1 MKLRPLFPKRAIVT
15 AGMPYGN
22 KGLHFG
28 HVGGV
33 FVPADIYARFLRDR
47 IGKDNV
53 FFVSGTD
60 CYGSPIMEGYR
71 KLVEAGEFD
80 GTITDYVQR
89 NHDRQ
94 KATLDAFDIS
104 LDIYEGSALGLAGE
118 KHRDVTSWFF
128 KTLYENGWLEKRST
142 PQFYD
147 TEAKTFLNG
156 RQVIGRCPVQGCK
169 SEKAYADECDLGHQF
184 MPEDLIAPKSSL
196 TGQTPELHPV
206 TNWYFKLP
214 EMRELVAE
222 HVENVAK
229 EDNARDVTVNTERE
243 FLVPPIIYIKNDL
256 EEAYRAIASE
266 LPEHEFLPAE
276 KGKQSFGLQ
285 FADFNER
292 EKALPVLAQA
302 GIRYRSGKALVP
314 FRLTGN
320 ISWGVPAPDM
330 EDITG
335 LTTWCW
341 PESLW
346 APISFTQAALE
357 ECGRDAGE
365 WKDFWCSDDATV
377 YQFIGQDNIYFYGV
391 AQPALWAGMQGT
403 EPKPEGE
410 GAQLRQ
416 TTLVPNH
423 HILFLGKKAS
433 SSGAVKPPLADEL
446 LDHYTV
452 EQLRAHWAALGLGLK
467 SVSFSPK
474 PFDPKAQ
481 EKAPDPALKEGTL
494 LTNIYNRLARSCFY
508 TAQKYFDGKAPLGE
522 VSPEAKAACE
532 KVIEEYE
539 MAMYKFEI
547 HAVMASIMDGFIR
560 DANKMW
566 TTKSREAS
574 AKEGELGG
582 DAYRQLLIDA
592 FELLRVATVL
602 MHPIVPQGTELI
614 FEHLDIEDHGS
625 KNGFAGFFDWDHLDA
640 GLQLWAEDEEKEAG
654 LFKLKELPPRF
665 DFFKKHPSQFK

>member
-1 MKLRPLFPKRAIVT
+1 MEARPKFPKRAVVT

-33 FVPADIYARFLRDR
+33 FVPADIYARFMRDR
-47 IGKDNV
+47 IGEQNV
-53 FFVSGTD
+53 LFVSGTD

-80 GTITDYVQR
+80 GTIRDYVQA

-104 LDIYEGSALGLAGE
+104 LNIYEGSALGLAGQ
-118 KHRDVTSWFF
+118 KHDEVNTWFF
-128 KTLYENGWLEKRST
+128 ERLYQNGWLEKRST

-147 TEAKTFLNG
+147 TQAQTFLNG

-184 MPEDLIAPKSSL
+184 MPEDCIAPKSTL
-196 TGQTPELHPV
+196 TGQTPELRPV
-206 TNWYFKLP
+206 VNWYFKLP
-214 EMRELVAE
+214 AMRELVAE
-222 HVENVAK
+222 HVDNIAK
-229 EDNARDVTVNTERE
+229 DPRTREVTVTTERE
-243 FLVPPIIYIKNDL
+243 FLVPPIIYIKNEL
-256 EEAYRAIASE
+256 EDAYRAIASQ
-266 LPEHEFLPAE
+266 LPEHKFLPAE
-276 KGKQSFGLQ
+276 KGKQSFGLE
-285 FADFNER
+285 FADFSLR
-292 EKALPVLAQA
+292 EEALPVLSGA

-320 ISWGVPAPDM
+320 IEWGVKAPDL
-330 EDITG
+330 EDVTG

-346 APISFTQAALE
+346 APISFTRAALE
-357 ECGRDAGE
+357 QKGRSDEE
-365 WKDFWCSDDATV
+365 WRDFWCSDDAEV
-377 YQFIGQDNIYFYGV
+377 YQFIGQDNIYFYGI
-391 AQPALWAGMQGT
+391 AQPALWAGFNGADAKAEGT
-403 EPKPEGE
+403 GSE
-410 GAQLRQ
+410 LRQ
-416 TTLVPNH
+416 SVLVPNH

-474 PFDPKAQ
+474 VFDPNAA
-481 EKAPDPALKEGTL
+481 EKAPDPALKEGAL

-508 TAQKYFDGKAPLGE
+508 TAQKHFGGKAPLGQ
-522 VSPEAKAACE
+522 VSDDVAASC
-532 KVIEEYE
+532 KKTVLEYE
-539 MAMYKFEI
+539 QLMSKFEF
-547 HAVMASIMDGFIR
+547 HAVMALMDGFIR

-566 TTKSREAS
+566 TTQSRECS
-574 AKEGELGG
+574 AQEEELGA
-582 DAYRQLLIDA
+582 DAYRQLLVDA
-592 FELLRVATVL
+592 FHLLRTATVL
-602 MHPIVPQGTELI
+602 MHPLVPQGTELI
-614 FEHLDIEDHGS
+614 FEYLNIETHEGC
-625 KNGFAGFFDWDHLDA
+625 KHEHAGFFDWDHIFETLEF
-640 GLQLWAEDEEKEAG
+640 WASKDEVADG
-654 LFKLKELPPRF
+654 LFELKELPPRF
-665 DFFKKHPSQFK
+665 DFFKKHPSQY